1 MKLIEYEMK
10 TSKTDN
16 KNIVVCSDISKSM
29 SNRKFDNILK
39 VFTDIK
45 PTHIILPEFYDIN
58 SLKTRN
64 FIINATQ
71 IADVLY
77 VGDNFKLV
85 DNNPKFHLFSS
96 TDKIKYMEA
105 NGISITSFNTN
116 YNVDLLFYYRE
127 CLDRILSSNNF
138 NILLCDSATKKFLS
152 YFEMFIDIHFNLVV
166 SNYDSYK
173 ITVNDIINRPGIFH
187 GTTIENV
194 KILRK

>member
-16 KNIVVCSDISKSM
+16 KNIVVCSDISKYVA
-29 SNRKFDNILK
+29 NKNFNNILK

-45 PTHIILPEFYDIN
+45 PTHIILPDFYNTDN
-58 SLKTRN
+58 LKTRD
-64 FIINATQ
+64 FIINTTK

-85 DNNPKFHLFSS
+85 DDNPKFHLFSS
-96 TDKIKYMEA
+96 TDRIKYMEA
-105 NGISITSFNTN
+105 NGISITSFDTN
-116 YNVDLLFYYRE
+116 YNVDLLVYYRNYLE
-127 CLDRILSSNNF
+127 KILSNKNF
-138 NILLCDSATKKFLS
+138 NILLCDSATKKILS
-152 YFEMFIDIHFNLVV
+152 YFEMLIDIHFNLVV
-166 SNYDSYK
+166 SKYNSYK

-187 GTTIENV
+187 RTTIENV

>member
-1 MKLIEYEMK
+1 MK

-16 KNIVVCSDISKSM
+16 KNIVVCSDISKYVA
-29 SNRKFDNILK
+29 NKNFNNILK
-39 VFTDIK
+39 LFTDIK

-85 DNNPKFHLFSS
+85 DNNPKLHLFSS

-105 NGISITSFNTN
+105 NGISITSFDTN
-116 YNVDLLFYYRE
+116 YNVDLLVYYRNYLE
-127 CLDRILSSNNF
+127 KILSNKNF
-138 NILLCDSATKKFLS
+138 NILLCDSATKKILS

-166 SNYDSYK
+166 SKYNSYK

-187 GTTIENV
+187 RTTIENV

>member
-1 MKLIEYEMK
+1 MK

-16 KNIVVCSDISKSM
+16 KNIVVCSDISKYVA
-29 SNRKFDNILK
+29 NKNFNNILK

-45 PTHIILPEFYDIN
+45 PTHIILPDFYTDN
-58 SLKTRN
+58 LKTRD
-64 FIINATQ
+64 FIINTTK

-85 DNNPKFHLFSS
+85 DDNPKFHLFSS
-96 TDKIKYMEA
+96 TDRIKYMEA
-105 NGISITSFNTN
+105 NGISITSFDTN
-116 YNVDLLFYYRE
+116 YNVDLLVYYRNYLE
-127 CLDRILSSNNF
+127 KILSNKNF
-138 NILLCDSATKKFLS
+138 NILLCDSATKKILS

-166 SNYDSYK
+166 SKYNSYK

-187 GTTIENV
+187 ITTIENV

>member
-16 KNIVVCSDISKSM
+16 KNIVVCSDISKYVA
-29 SNRKFDNILK
+29 NKNFNNILK

-45 PTHIILPEFYDIN
+45 PTHIILPDFYNTDN
-58 SLKTRN
+58 LKTRD
-64 FIINATQ
+64 FIINTTK

-85 DNNPKFHLFSS
+85 DDNPKFHLFSS
-96 TDKIKYMEA
+96 TDRIKYMEA
-105 NGISITSFNTN
+105 NGISITSFDTN
-116 YNVDLLFYYRE
+116 YNIDLLVYYRNYLE
-127 CLDRILSSNNF
+127 KILSNKNF
-138 NILLCDSATKKFLS
+138 NILLCDSATKKILS

-166 SNYDSYK
+166 SKYNSYK

-187 GTTIENV
+187 RTTIENV

>member
-16 KNIVVCSDISKSM
+16 KNIVVCSDISKYVA
-29 SNRKFDNILK
+29 NKNFNNILK

-45 PTHIILPEFYDIN
+45 PTHIILPDFYTDN
-58 SLKTRN
+58 LKTRD
-64 FIINATQ
+64 FIINTTK

-85 DNNPKFHLFSS
+85 DDNPKFHLFSS
-96 TDKIKYMEA
+96 TDRIKYMEA
-105 NGISITSFNTN
+105 NGISITSFDTN
-116 YNVDLLFYYRE
+116 YNVDLLVYYRNYLE
-127 CLDRILSSNNF
+127 KILSNKNF
-138 NILLCDSATKKFLS
+138 NILLCDSATKKILS

-166 SNYDSYK
+166 SKYNSYK

-187 GTTIENV
+187 ITTIENV

>member
-16 KNIVVCSDISKSM
+16 KNIVVCSDISKYVA
-29 SNRKFDNILK
+29 NKNFNNILK

-45 PTHIILPEFYDIN
+45 PTHIILPDFYTDN
-58 SLKTRN
+58 LKTRD
-64 FIINATQ
+64 FIINTTK

-85 DNNPKFHLFSS
+85 DDNPKFHLFSS
-96 TDKIKYMEA
+96 TDRIKYMEA
-105 NGISITSFNTN
+105 NGISITSFDTN
-116 YNVDLLFYYRE
+116 YNVDLLVYYRNYLE
-127 CLDRILSSNNF
+127 KILSNKNF
-138 NILLCDSATKKFLS
+138 NILLCDFATKKILS
-152 YFEMFIDIHFNLVV
+152 YFEMLIDIHFNLVV
-166 SNYDSYK
+166 SKYNSYK

-187 GTTIENV
+187 RTTIENV

>member
-16 KNIVVCSDISKSM
+16 KNIVVCSDISKYVA
-29 SNRKFDNILK
+29 NKNFNNILK

-45 PTHIILPEFYDIN
+45 PTHIILPDFYNTDN
-58 SLKTRN
+58 LKTRD
-64 FIINATQ
+64 FIINTTK

-85 DNNPKFHLFSS
+85 DDNPKFHLFSS
-96 TDKIKYMEA
+96 TDRIKYMEA

-116 YNVDLLFYYRE
+116 YNVDLLVYYRE

-138 NILLCDSATKKFLS
+138 NILLCDPATKKILS

-166 SNYDSYK
+166 SKYNSYK

-187 GTTIENV
+187 RTTIENV